1 MGTTCACA
9 MSMDGLHGGVN
20 TDYGLPVSGAEP
32 LFLALTGPLLAVL
45 GSRAVLW
52 FLAAIMMVL
61 LSRRY

>member
-1 MGTTCACA
+1 